1 MEEGFTIT
9 GNRDR
14 LSFDRKDWK
23 KKNLPQDW
31 EIKK

>member
-14 LSFDRKDWK
+14 LSFDRKEWK
-23 KKNLPQDW
+23 KKTCRRTG
-31 EIKK
+31 K